1 MVAVFVLVLV
11 NHCEHSTI
19 TWIKERDDEANL
31 HAPGPASQPQR
42 RKMAQHISWLF
53 RSWTDMDSFRLGVGQ
68 NYVDVVSHCRFQ
80 ADDFLPNICTWIDW
94 FDSDLD
100 ANMFSKRTICGAK
113 RNGLENYLTNLFF
126 GIFWLSLVD
135 MPCNLVQQWFRSC
148 MWNWQVSKNLR
159 QLQDLSLSCTTAG
172 KKLHNSSWFLARI
185 IEYYEHYKCRTHAG
199 YNLLLL

>member
-80 ADDFLPNICTWIDW
+80 ADDFLPNIC
-94 FDSDLD
+94 
-100 ANMFSKRTICGAK
+100 MMPICSAK
-113 RNGLENYLTNLFF
+113 ERYAVRNRMALKIILQISSLAFF
-126 GIFWLSLVD
+126 GSVLST
-135 MPCNLVQQWFRSC
+135 C
-148 MWNWQVSKNLR
+148 
-159 QLQDLSLSCTTAG
+159 
-172 KKLHNSSWFLARI
+172 LAI
-185 IEYYEHYKCRTHAG
+185 
-199 YNLLLL
+199 